1 MRTDEDKEKKSPAV
15 ETQAKNKGEAKDTK
29 EKDTQNKVVE
39 RAKEKAG
46 KVVDQVIEC
55 HIKSSDKKPLVSPKI
70 KKEADIKT
78 EEISKKSV
86 LSLSQKEVV
95 FGSY

>member
-1 MRTDEDKEKKSPAV
+1 M